1 MTNAI
6 AGTTAT
12 QEEARVPAATLE
24 EPRNETHVIL
34 SYLITFGCPL

>member
-6 AGTTAT
+6 ADTTAT

-24 EPRNETHVIL
+24 EPCNETL
-34 SYLITFGCPL
+34 EMPYAAT